1 MKSVKALRRGAFA
14 AAVAGASVLAATA
27 ASGAT
32 TGASTAS
39 TASTGTVRAATTYPS
54 CHTAQLRVWRSA
66 TGDGVAGGRY
76 WQLEL
81 SNVSSTTCALTG
93 YPRVAGVDGSGHQLG
108 SAASHDQRFAPSTVV
123 LRPGTTAHAVLRIT
137 DVDVFS
143 AATCQPASAAGLRV
157 YPPGTTRAAFVPLR
171 FKACSA
177 AGPVYLSVRT
187 VRPRAGIPGYS
198 Q

>member
-1 MKSVKALRRGAFA
+1 MKSVKAWRRGTFA

-32 TGASTAS
+32 TGAT
-39 TASTGTVRAATTYPS
+39 TASTGTVRAATTYANCS
-54 CHTAQLRVWRSA
+54 TAQLRVWRAA
-66 TGDGVAGGRY
+66 TSDATAGSRY
-76 WQLEL
+76 WELQL

-93 YPRVAGVDGSGHQLG
+93 YPRVMAVNGSGGQLG
-108 SAASHDQRFAPSTVV
+108 SAASHDPRFAPSTVV
-123 LRPGTTAHAVLRIT
+123 LRPGATAHAVLRIS
-137 DVDVFS
+137 DVDVFPAS
-143 AATCQPASAAGLRV
+143 TCQPANAAGLRV

-177 AGPVYLSVRT
+177 SGPVYLSVRT